1 MCTIIVSGFATPS
14 WFSSDPNLNGEYA
27 PVESKGVNGRGVWKN
42 DKCFLY
48 YAQQQKEG
56 DGRWHWWISV
66 KEDMEAGTPKGYA
79 KVASEAMVPQ
89 HIEDTWQHGWTDVN
103 DVKVVAVDG
112 RVLVELRDVTPSLQQ
127 KHGWDALSRLSDLAR
142 LSLDGITIVDGQVT
156 ELKLISCGLTS
167 KSGAK

>member
-1 MCTIIVSGFATPS
+1 MGAGTGGSVSRRIWRP
-14 WFSSDPNLNGEYA
+14 
-27 PVESKGVNGRGVWKN
+27 
-42 DKCFLY
+42 
-48 YAQQQKEG
+48 
-56 DGRWHWWISV
+56 
-66 KEDMEAGTPKGYA
+66 GTPKGYA

-89 HIEDTWQHGWTDVN
+89 HIEDTWQRSNDGWTDVN
-103 DVKVVAVDG
+103 DVKVVVVDG
-112 RVLVELRDVTPSLQQ
+112 RVLVELRDASPSLQQ